1 MTYPDHHRKIVTA
14 LMEGK
19 FITSSETRLFDTL
32 QEERDFYTSFFET
45 SFGYELVITQ
55 DYAHLISSE
64 TNENTSRDISIF
76 FSILCFELDKH
87 GKNFLD
93 ELSYNTFGMA
103 EIAEYFR
110 DSSWSEVIKA
120 NKSLNSE
127 ENLQTFFRTL
137 VKRNIA
143 VKESSDEYV
152 FTKAYKLFT
161 EFAREL
167 IQREINENQSEKNKD
182 ER

>member
-32 QEERDFYTSFFET
+32 QEKKDFYIPFFEV

-55 DYAHLISSE
+55 DYAYLISQE

-76 FSILCFELDKH
+76 FSILCFELDKN

-93 ELSYNTFGMA
+93 ELNHNTFSLE

-110 DSSWSEVIKA
+110 DSSWSEVIA
-120 NKSLNSE
+120 TNKSLNTQ
-127 ENLQTFFRTL
+127 ENLQGFFKTL

-143 VKESSDEYV
+143 VKESSDEYT

-167 IQREINENQSEKNKD
+167 IQRENTDQD
-182 ER
+182 